1 MDFSS
6 LNPTDSHGVPILAYV
21 LSFNKGS
28 VVDPAPWG
36 VSTIVDALFAL
47 YKAIAWFALL
57 LLNLV
62 SSFDWLNPFITL
74 LEQVSDSIT
83 GALGTAGIMGM
94 AMSVAGAAAA
104 VNWMRRHNHRTLYH
118 LGLAALL
125 IVIATAM
132 VSPVRMAGQMLGL
145 GRDLGAEVGAAAT
158 GTPHG
163 STLSQI
169 LADKL
174 VREQIQRWNFGHDLD
189 SLGCGQAWTD
199 RILAGNAD
207 KVKDAAYACPGGGT
221 QLHDYAMN
229 PTNSNALVDG
239 FFALGCISVFVVF
252 SLMLVVKLLRTGF
265 ATVLHAT
272 AIKPLMYLVP
282 ASSFMQNLFVRN
294 ALAAGL
300 GAAAIAV
307 DVLIYI
313 VGASFTA
320 GMAVVTGNGMVASVI
335 TALAMVGVAIGTR
348 QFSKNIQNSRHAM
361 AAKLTHSTG
370 PAPLAP
376 IKLPTAA
383 IAGTLQA
390 SAPLL
395 SAIHPALGPAVLA
408 GAGLARG
415 SLSSSIDALQQP
427 GRPRQI
433 APVHR
438 ASAAAAYAT
447 GQAAPWGPQPTSQ
460 PLVMPVPGRQP
471 TPAAVPPPAPAAF
484 AAAFAPVPPPAPA
497 PDTPA
502 VRTPQG
508 AAAAAAANIYSGIAA
523 EFGPGPDAS
532 SHQAAAVPP
541 ASTTTSAAG
550 SSSPADR
557 GPAPRG
563 AESGSARTG
572 FREGSHRQGPA
583 GESAR
588 FRPAPSEA
596 PEVSAEASQ
605 AASRS
610 AASIRLPR
618 QAGQS

>member
-1 MDFSS
+1 MDFSA

-36 VSTIVDALFAL
+36 VSTIVDAMFAL

-62 SSFDWLNPFITL
+62 SSFDWLNPFISL

-94 AMSVAGAAAA
+94 AMAVAGAAAA

-132 VSPVRMAGQMLGL
+132 VSPVRMAGQLLGL

-163 STLSQI
+163 TTLSQI

-174 VREQIQRWNFGHDLD
+174 VREQTQRWNFGHDLD

-199 RILAGNAD
+199 RILSGNAD
-207 KVKDAAYACPGGGT
+207 KVKDAAYACPGGT

-239 FFALGCISVFVVF
+239 FFALGCISVFIVF

-282 ASSFMQNLFVRN
+282 ASPAMQNLFVRN
-294 ALAAGL
+294 ALATGL

-307 DVLIYI
+307 DILIYI

-320 GMAVVTGNGMVASVI
+320 GMAVVTGSGMVASVI

-348 QFSKNIQNSRHAM
+348 QFSKNIQHSRHAV
-361 AAKLTHSTG
+361 AAKLTRSAG
-370 PAPLAP
+370 PAPRAP

-415 SLSSSIDALQQP
+415 SLSSSIAALQQQP
-427 GRPRQI
+427 GRGRQI
-433 APVHR
+433 APAHR
-438 ASAAAAYAT
+438 AAAAAYT
-447 GQAAPWGPQPTSQ
+447 GGRAAPWGPQPTSQ
-460 PLVMPVPGRQP
+460 PRLMPTPGRQP
-471 TPAAVPPPAPAAF
+471 TPAAFTPPAPAAF
-484 AAAFAPVPPPAPA
+484 ASAFAPVPTPAPS

-502 VRTPQG
+502 ARTPQG
-508 AAAAAAANIYSGIAA
+508 AAAAAAANIYSEIAA
-523 EFGPGPDAS
+523 EFGPGPDTS
-532 SHQAAAVPP
+532 RHHAAVIPQAP
-541 ASTTTSAAG
+541 QASTTLRP
-550 SSSPADR
+550 SSSD
-557 GPAPRG
+557 PAPHG
-563 AESGSARTG
+563 AESGSAPRG
-572 FREGSHRQGPA
+572 FRSRPRRPA
-583 GESAR
+583 PASESAR
-588 FRPAPSEA
+588 FRPTPSES
-596 PEVSAEASQ
+596 PEVGAEASQ
-605 AASRS
+605 AASRT
-610 AASIRLPR
+610 AAHIHLQRP
-618 QAGQS
+618 AGQS